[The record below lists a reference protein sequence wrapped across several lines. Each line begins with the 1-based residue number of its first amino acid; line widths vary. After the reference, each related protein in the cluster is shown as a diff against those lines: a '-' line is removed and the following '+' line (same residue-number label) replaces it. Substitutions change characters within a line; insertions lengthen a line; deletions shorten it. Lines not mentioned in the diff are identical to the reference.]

1 MIDKAKDNI
10 PVTLLRYPPV
20 VSAKILLTP
29 NQHPITNSIRS
40 YTSILILSH
49 LYILILIN
57 TFIIFEMII
66 LFKGVIT

>member
-40 YTSILILSH
+40 YTSILILYH
-49 LYILILIN
+49 LYISISYYDLNNIRNDPL
-57 TFIIFEMII
+57 
-66 LFKGVIT
+66 V

>member
-49 LYILILIN
+49 LYISISYYNLNNIRNDPL
-57 TFIIFEMII
+57 
-66 LFKGVIT
+66 V